1 MDREEF
7 ETRVLRSQKKLMAI
21 ARRMLPP
28 DECEDALQSAI
39 LLAWEHLPQLR
50 REDAFEA
57 WLTQILVNQ
66 CRQTLRRRKKDE
78 QAIQDLRQT
87 HREEVPQETGLDE
100 ALGEMPPGARDV
112 LLMRHEEGYSV
123 REIARKLHTSEDA
136 VKMRLYRARQSLRIL
151 LISLVLLLLLAAAAI
166 GTGVW
171 DVSWFLRNRQA
182 SLSRPAY
189 TDLRSAYSISYSGR
203 YLTVELNDVKWDLEH
218 LELLATFSLAGTD
231 EQALTVHSGCIGV
244 DGERQD
250 HIWLDGEILPVVDW
264 AQGRPVHVF
273 TLDGWRIGSKYL
285 SGSEDF
291 LSDGLGESFFARLH
305 LDILSPELYASL
317 LDEDG
322 MLALQC
328 GVTVRNFASNETLET
343 GLLTLRVAALDAEEW
358 RNLYEAYHR

>member
-28 DECEDALQSAI
+28 DVCEDAVQSAI

-50 REDAFEA
+50 REGVFEA

-66 CRQTLRRRKKDE
+66 CRQTIRLRKKDE
-78 QAIQDLRQT
+78 QAIEHLLQSYD
-87 HREEVPQETGLDE
+87 EEVPQEIGLDE
-100 ALGEMPPGARDV
+100 ALGKMPPGARDV
-112 LLMRHEEGYSV
+112 LLMRHKEGYSV
-123 REIARKLHTSEDA
+123 SEIAKKLHTSEDA

-151 LISLVLLLLLAAAAI
+151 LISLLLLLLLAAAAI

-171 DVSWFLRNRQA
+171 DAGWFLRNRQA
-182 SLSRPAY
+182 SPSRSVC
-189 TDLRSAYSISYSGR
+189 TDFGSAHSISYNGR
-203 YLTVELNDVKWDLEH
+203 CLTAELNDVKWDLER
-218 LELLATFSLAGTD
+218 LELLATYSLSGID

-250 HIWLDGEILPVVDW
+250 HIWLGGEILPVEDW

-273 TLDGWRIGSKYL
+273 APDGWRIDSVYL

-291 LSDGLGESFFARLH
+291 LPDGLGESFFARLH

-343 GLLTLRVAALDAEEW
+343 GLLTLRIAAPDAEEW

>member
-50 REDAFEA
+50 REGAFEA

-66 CRQTLRRRKKDE
+66 CRQMIRRRKKDE
-78 QAIQDLRQT
+78 QTIQNLRQSFD
-87 HREEVPQETGLDE
+87 EEAPHEIGMDE
-100 ALGEMPPGARDV
+100 ALGEMPAGARDV
-112 LLMRHEEGYSV
+112 LLMRHKEGYSV
-123 REIARKLHTSEDA
+123 SEIAKKLHTSEDA

-151 LISLVLLLLLAAAAI
+151 LISLLLLLLLAAAAI

-171 DVSWFLRNRQA
+171 DVGWFLRNRQA
-182 SLSRPAY
+182 SPSRSVC
-189 TDLRSAYSISYSGR
+189 TDFGSTHSISYSGR
-203 YLTVELNDVKWDLEH
+203 YLAAELNDVKWDLER
-218 LELLATFSLAGTD
+218 LELLATYSLSGID

-244 DGERQD
+244 DGERMD
-250 HIWLDGEILPVVDW
+250 HIWVDGEILPVGDW
-264 AQGRPVHVF
+264 AQGKPVHVF
-273 TLDGWRIGSKYL
+273 ALDGWRIGSMYL
-285 SGSEDF
+285 NGSEDF
-291 LSDGLGESFFARLH
+291 LADGLGESFFARLH

-322 MLALQC
+322 MLTLQC
-328 GVTVRNFASNETLET
+328 GVTVRDFASNETLET
-343 GLLTLRVAALDAEEW
+343 SLLALRIAAPNAEEW

>member
-7 ETRVLRSQKKLMAI
+7 ESRVLQSQRKLMAI

-28 DECEDALQSAI
+28 GECEDAVQSAI
-39 LLAWEHLPQLR
+39 LLAWEHLPQLKH
-50 REDAFEA
+50 ESAFDA

-66 CRQTLRRRKKDE
+66 CRQTLRQRKKDD
-78 QAIQDLRQT
+78 QAFQYLRQS
-87 HREEVPQETGLDE
+87 HDEAEPQEIGLGE
-100 ALGEMPPGARDV
+100 ALGKMHPEARDL

-123 REIARKLHTSEDA
+123 GEIAQKLQTSEDV
-136 VKMRLYRARQSLRIL
+136 VKMRLYRARKRLRIL
-151 LISLVLLLLLAAAAI
+151 LISLLLLLLLGAAAI

-171 DVSWFLRNRQA
+171 DVRWFLSSRRA
-182 SLSRPAY
+182 SLTESVY
-189 TDLRSAYSISYSGR
+189 TDFGSANRISYSGL
-203 YLTVELNDVKWDLEH
+203 YLAAELNDVKWDAEH
-218 LELLATFSLAGTD
+218 LELLMTYSITGSD
-231 EQALTVHSGCIGV
+231 ERALTVHSGCIGV

-250 HIWLDGEILPVVDW
+250 HIWVDGEILPVVDW

-273 TLDGWRIGSKYL
+273 TLDGWRIGGMYL

-291 LSDGLGESFFARLH
+291 LPDGLGESFFARLH

-322 MLALQC
+322 MLTLQC
-328 GVTVRNFASNETLET
+328 DVAVRDFASGETLENE
-343 GLLTLRVAALDAEEW
+343 LMTLRVAAPDAEEW

>member
-1 MDREEF
+1 
-7 ETRVLRSQKKLMAI
+7 MAI

-28 DECEDALQSAI
+28 DECEDAVQSAI

-50 REDAFEA
+50 REGAFEA

-66 CRQTLRRRKKDE
+66 CRQTLRQRKKDE
-78 QAIQDLRQT
+78 QAIQNLRQSYS
-87 HREEVPQETGLDE
+87 EEVPQETGLDE
-100 ALGEMPPGARDV
+100 ALGEMPAGARDV

-151 LISLVLLLLLAAAAI
+151 LILLVLLLLLAAAAI

-182 SLSRPAY
+182 SPSRSVY
-189 TDLRSAYSISYSGR
+189 TDLGSAHFISYSGR
-203 YLTVELNDVKWDLEH
+203 YLAAELNDVKWDLER
-218 LELLATFSLAGTD
+218 LELLATYSLAGTD

-264 AQGRPVHVF
+264 TQGKPVHVF
-273 TLDGWRIGSKYL
+273 ALEGWRIGCKYL

-291 LSDGLGESFFARLH
+291 LPDGLGESFFARLH
-305 LDILSPELYASL
+305 LDILPPELYAPL

-322 MLALQC
+322 MLTLQC
-328 GVTVRNFASNETLET
+328 SVTVRDFFSKETLET
-343 GLLTLRVAALDAEEW
+343 GLLTLRVAAPDAEEW

>member
-1 MDREEF
+1 MDQEEF
-7 ETRVLRSQKKLMAI
+7 ESRVLHSQRKLMAI
-21 ARRMLPP
+21 AQRMLPP
-28 DECEDALQSAI
+28 DECEDAVQSSI

-50 REDAFEA
+50 REGAFEA

-66 CRQTLRRRKKDE
+66 CRQTLRQRKKDE

-87 HREEVPQETGLDE
+87 YREEVPQETGLDE
-100 ALGEMPPGARDV
+100 ALGEMPPEARDV

-151 LISLVLLLLLAAAAI
+151 LISLLLLLLLAAAAI

-182 SLSRPAY
+182 SSSRSIC
-189 TDLRSAYSISYSGR
+189 TDFGSVCSVSYSGR
-203 YLTVELNDVKWDLEH
+203 YLVVELNDVKWDLER
-218 LELLATFSLAGTD
+218 LELLMTYSFAGTD

-273 TLDGWRIGSKYL
+273 ALDGWRIGSKYL

-291 LSDGLGESFFARLH
+291 LPDGLGESFFARLH
-305 LDILSPELYASL
+305 LDVLSPELYASL
-317 LDEDG
+317 LDENG
-322 MLALQC
+322 MLTLQC
-328 GVTVRNFASNETLET
+328 SVTVRDFFSKETLET
-343 GLLTLRVAALDAEEW
+343 GLLTLRVAAPDAEEW

>member
-7 ETRVLRSQKKLMAI
+7 ESRVLCCRRKLMAI

-28 DECEDALQSAI
+28 DECEDAVQSAI

-50 REDAFEA
+50 REGAFEA

-66 CRQTLRRRKKDE
+66 CRQTLRQRKKDE
-78 QAIQDLRQT
+78 QTIQNLRQS
-87 HREEVPQETGLDE
+87 HEEAVHQETGLDE
-100 ALGEMPPGARDV
+100 ALETMSPEARKL
-112 LLMRHEEGYSV
+112 LLMRHEEGYTVS
-123 REIARKLHTSEDA
+123 EIAQKLHTSENA

-171 DVSWFLRNRQA
+171 DVSWFLRSRQA
-182 SLSRPAY
+182 TPSRSVC
-189 TDLRSAYSISYSGR
+189 TDLGSVYSVSYSGL
-203 YLTVELNDVKWDLEH
+203 YLTAELNDVKWDLES
-218 LELLATFSLAGTD
+218 LEILMTYSLAGTD

-250 HIWLDGEILPVVDW
+250 HIWVDGEILPVVDW
-264 AQGRPVHVF
+264 AQGRSVHVF
-273 TLDGWRIGSKYL
+273 ALDGWRIGSLYL

-291 LSDGLGESFFARLH
+291 LPDGLGESFFARLH
-305 LDILSPELYASL
+305 LDVLSPELYASL

-322 MLALQC
+322 MLTLQC
-328 GVTVRNFASNETLET
+328 DVAVRDFASGETLENE
-343 GLLTLRVAALDAEEW
+343 LMTLRVAAPDAEEW

>member
-1 MDREEF
+1 MNREEF
-7 ETRVLRSQKKLMAI
+7 ESRVLRSQGKLMAI

-28 DECEDALQSAI
+28 DECEDAVQSAI
-39 LLAWEHLPQLR
+39 LLAWEHLSQLK
-50 REDAFEA
+50 RESAFEA

-66 CRQTLRRRKKDE
+66 CRQTIRLRKKDE
-78 QAIQDLRQT
+78 RAIQSLRQSYD
-87 HREEVPQETGLDE
+87 EEATQEFDLGE
-100 ALGEMPPGARDV
+100 ALGELQPEARDV
-112 LLMRHEEGYSV
+112 LLMRHEKGYSV
-123 REIARKLHTSEDA
+123 SEIAQKLHTSEDA
-136 VKMRLYRARQSLRIL
+136 VKMRLYRARKRLRIL

-182 SLSRPAY
+182 TPSRSVY
-189 TDLRSAYSISYSGR
+189 TDLESVYAVSYSSR
-203 YLTVELNDVKWDLEH
+203 YLVTELNDVKWDLER
-218 LELLATFSLAGTD
+218 LELLMTYSLAGTD

-273 TLDGWRIGSKYL
+273 ALDGWRIGSKYL

-291 LSDGLGESFFARLH
+291 LPDGLGESFFARLH

-317 LDEDG
+317 LDENG
-322 MLALQC
+322 MLTLQC
-328 GVTVRNFASNETLET
+328 GVAVRDFASGETLENE
-343 GLLTLRVAALDAEEW
+343 LMTLRVAAPDAEEW

>member
-7 ETRVLRSQKKLMAI
+7 ESRVLRSQRKLMAI
-21 ARRMLPP
+21 ARRMLPA
-28 DECEDALQSAI
+28 DECEDAVQSAI
-39 LLAWEHLPQLR
+39 LLAWAHLPQLK

-66 CRQTLRRRKKDE
+66 CRQMTRRRKKDE
-78 QAIQDLRQT
+78 QALMSLRQSYD
-87 HREEVPQETGLDE
+87 EEVPQETGLDE
-100 ALGEMPPGARDV
+100 ALGEMPPEARHV
-112 LLMRHEEGYSV
+112 LLMRHEEGCSIG
-123 REIARKLHTSEDA
+123 EIAQKLHTSEDA

-182 SLSRPAY
+182 SPSRSVC
-189 TDLRSAYSISYSGR
+189 TDFGSAHSISYSGR
-203 YLTVELNDVKWDLEH
+203 YLTAELNDVKWDLES
-218 LELLATFSLAGTD
+218 LELLATYSLAGTD

-250 HIWLDGEILPVVDW
+250 HIWLGGEILPVEDW

-273 TLDGWRIGSKYL
+273 SLDGWRIGSLYL

-291 LSDGLGESFFARLH
+291 LPDGLGESFFARLH

-317 LDEDG
+317 LDENG
-322 MLALQC
+322 MLTLQF
-328 GVTVRNFASNETLET
+328 GVTVRDFFSKETLET
-343 GLLTLRVAALDAEEW
+343 GLMTLCVAAPDAEEW

>member
-7 ETRVLRSQKKLMAI
+7 ENRVLHSQRKLMAI

-28 DECEDALQSAI
+28 DECEDAVQSAI
-39 LLAWEHLPQLR
+39 LSAWEHLPQLK
-50 REDAFEA
+50 REGAFEA

-66 CRQTLRRRKKDE
+66 CRQTIRLRKKDE
-78 QAIQDLRQT
+78 QAIEHLLQSYD
-87 HREEVPQETGLDE
+87 EEAPQENGLDE
-100 ALGEMPPGARDV
+100 ALGKMPPGARDV

-123 REIARKLHTSEDA
+123 SEIAQNLHTSEDA
-136 VKMRLYRARQSLRIL
+136 VKMRLYRARKHLRIL

-182 SLSRPAY
+182 SSSRLVC
-189 TDLRSAYSISYSGR
+189 TDFGSAHSISYGGR
-203 YLTVELNDVKWDLEH
+203 YLAAELNDVKWDLER
-218 LELLATFSLAGTD
+218 LELLMTYSLAGTD

-250 HIWLDGEILPVVDW
+250 HIWVDGAILPVEDW
-264 AQGRPVHVF
+264 AQGKPVHVF
-273 TLDGWRIGSKYL
+273 SLDGWHIGSMHL
-285 SGSEDF
+285 NGSEDF
-291 LSDGLGESFFARLH
+291 LADGLGESFFARLH
-305 LDILSPELYASL
+305 LDVLSPEFYASL

-322 MLALQC
+322 MLTLQC

-343 GLLTLRVAALDAEEW
+343 SLLALRITAPDAEEW

>member
-1 MDREEF
+1 MNREEF
-7 ETRVLRSQKKLMAI
+7 ESRVLRCRGKLMAV

-28 DECEDALQSAI
+28 SECEDAVQSAI
-39 LLAWEHLPQLR
+39 LSAWEHLPQLK
-50 REDAFEA
+50 RESAFEA
-57 WLTQILVNQ
+57 WLTQILINQ
-66 CRQTLRRRKKDE
+66 CRKTIRQRKKDE
-78 QAIQDLRQT
+78 QAIQGLRQSYD
-87 HREEVPQETGLDE
+87 EEPPQTSGLSE
-100 ALGEMPPGARDV
+100 ALGEMQPGMRDL
-112 LLMRHEEGYSV
+112 LLMRHEEGYTV
-123 REIARKLHTSEDA
+123 TEIAQKLHTSEDA

-182 SLSRPAY
+182 SPSRSIC
-189 TDLRSAYSISYSGR
+189 TDLGSANEISYSGR
-203 YLTVELNDVKWDLEH
+203 YLTAELSDAKWDLER
-218 LELLATFSLAGTD
+218 LELLMTYSLAGTD
-231 EQALTVHSGCIGV
+231 EQALTVHGGCIGV

-273 TLDGWRIGSKYL
+273 ALDGWRIGSMYL

-291 LSDGLGESFFARLH
+291 LADGLGESFFARLH

-317 LDEDG
+317 LDEYG
-322 MLALQC
+322 ILTLQC
-328 GVTVRNFASNETLET
+328 GVTARDFASNETLET
-343 GLLTLRVAALDAEEW
+343 GLLTLRIAAPDAEEW

>member
-7 ETRVLRSQKKLMAI
+7 ESRVLRSKRKLMAI

-28 DECEDALQSAI
+28 DECEDAVQSAI

-50 REDAFEA
+50 REGAFEA

-66 CRQTLRRRKKDE
+66 CRQTLRQRKKDE
-78 QAIQDLRQT
+78 QAIQSLRQSYD
-87 HREEVPQETGLDE
+87 EEAPQESGLGE
-100 ALGEMPPGARDV
+100 ALGELQPEARDV
-112 LLMRHEEGYSV
+112 LLMRHEKGYSV
-123 REIARKLHTSEDA
+123 SEIAQKLHTSEDA

-171 DVSWFLRNRQA
+171 DVGWFLRNRQA
-182 SLSRPAY
+182 TPSKSVC
-189 TDLRSAYSISYSGR
+189 TDLGSVYSVSYSGR
-203 YLTVELNDVKWDLEH
+203 YLTAELNDVKWDLER
-218 LELLATFSLAGTD
+218 LELLATYSLAGTD
-231 EQALTVHSGCIGV
+231 ERALTVHSGCIGV

-250 HIWLDGEILPVVDW
+250 HIWLGGEILPIEDW

-273 TLDGWRIGSKYL
+273 ALDGWRIGSKYL

-291 LSDGLGESFFARLH
+291 LPDGLGESFFARLH

-317 LDEDG
+317 LDQDG
-322 MLALQC
+322 MLTLQC
-328 GVTVRNFASNETLET
+328 GVTVQDFAGNGTLET
-343 GLLTLRVAALDAEEW
+343 GLLTLRVAAPDAEEW

>member
-7 ETRVLRSQKKLMAI
+7 ESRVLRSQRKLMAI

-28 DECEDALQSAI
+28 DECEDAVQSAI

-50 REDAFEA
+50 REGAFEA

-66 CRQTLRRRKKDE
+66 CRQTLRQRKKDE
-78 QAIQDLRQT
+78 QAIQNLRQSYS
-87 HREEVPQETGLDE
+87 EEVPQETGLDE
-100 ALGEMPPGARDV
+100 ALGEMPPEARHM
-112 LLMRHEEGYSV
+112 LLMRHEEGYSIG
-123 REIARKLHTSEDA
+123 EIAQKLHTSEDA

-182 SLSRPAY
+182 SPTRSVR
-189 TDLRSAYSISYSGR
+189 TDLGSDDSISYSGR
-203 YLTVELNDVKWDLEH
+203 YLAAELNDVKWDLES
-218 LELLATFSLAGTD
+218 LELLATYSLAGTD
-231 EQALTVHSGCIGV
+231 KQVLTVHSGCIGV
-244 DGERQD
+244 DGEHQD
-250 HIWLDGEILPVVDW
+250 HIWVDGEILPIEDW
-264 AQGRPVHVF
+264 AQGKPVYVF
-273 TLDGWRIGSKYL
+273 APDGWRIGSMYL

-291 LSDGLGESFFARLH
+291 LSDGLGESFFTRLH

-322 MLALQC
+322 MLTLQC
-328 GVTVRNFASNETLET
+328 GVTVRNFTSGATLET
-343 GLLTLRVAALDAEEW
+343 GLMTLRIAAPDAEEW

>member
-7 ETRVLRSQKKLMAI
+7 EFRVLRSQRKLMAI
-21 ARRMLPP
+21 AQRMLPP
-28 DECEDALQSAI
+28 DECEDAVQSAI

-50 REDAFEA
+50 REGAFEA
-57 WLTQILVNQ
+57 WLTQILINQ
-66 CRQTLRRRKKDE
+66 CRQMIRRRKKDE

-87 HREEVPQETGLDE
+87 YSEGVPQETGLDE
-100 ALGEMPPGARDV
+100 ALGEMPPEARKL
-112 LLMRHEEGYSV
+112 LLMRHEEGYTVS
-123 REIARKLHTSEDA
+123 EIAQNLHTSEDA
-136 VKMRLYRARQSLRIL
+136 VKMRLYRARKHLRIL

-182 SLSRPAY
+182 SSSGSVC
-189 TDLRSAYSISYSGR
+189 TDLGSVYSVSYSGR
-203 YLTVELNDVKWDLEH
+203 YLTAEFNDVKWDLER
-218 LELLATFSLAGTD
+218 LELLATYSLAGTD
-231 EQALTVHSGCIGV
+231 ERALTVHSGCIGV

-250 HIWLDGEILPVVDW
+250 HIWVDGEILPIEDW
-264 AQGRPVHVF
+264 AQGKPVYVF
-273 TLDGWRIGSKYL
+273 ALDGWRIGSMYL

-291 LSDGLGESFFARLH
+291 LADGLGESFFARLH

-322 MLALQC
+322 MLTLQC
-328 GVTVRNFASNETLET
+328 GVTVRDFASNETLET
-343 GLLTLRVAALDAEEW
+343 SLLALCIAAPDAKEW